1 METNSAVA
9 YSGTNYLL
17 LRTGAVARVLPVVQ
31 GKEYVSNRLADRLTN
46 SVLSLGELARSGRG
60 VLLRNALIETGVE
73 GPRIPEHLRA
83 AGDPGAYIVQA
94 RGAITEGFRAQITA
108 AGGEIVSYVPNNAY
122 LVRGGAGVARAIE
135 ASPLTQA
142 VLKFEPY
149 YKLDAALLRVAVR
162 RELSPYGVLNVVSFP
177 GQGERML
184 EGLKRLGAEAVG
196 EAQATVFGDVYAV
209 RVPADRTAE
218 AAQVPEVQMLGVR
231 YEKRPVNDLTR
242 ALTRIS
248 TNILPSANVP
258 IVRPPE
264 SHYQTASNFLTG
276 AGVLVAVADTGVD
289 DLHPDL
295 TGRIEAGSYGPDYD
309 GHGTHVVGTFIGDGA
324 ASLTVSAPPSGSLT
338 NAIFSGMAP
347 RARAF
352 VQDLRLADSDLQ
364 RNTALRGALISNN
377 SWGVRRGQ

>member
-1 METNSAVA
+1 MTNSLA
-9 YSGTNYLL
+9 SLS
-17 LRTGAVARVLPVVQ
+17 LPNRLDLIFNQ
-31 GKEYVSNRLADRLTN
+31 STFPSPRPSPRKIPYPLGPFPPPASLPPNHWPKAHKASPYPSSSRKPTLPPSNRLADRLTN

-60 VLLRNALIETGVE
+60 VLLRNALIETGME
-73 GPRIPEHLRA
+73 GPGFRSICGRRGIRGLISCRRA
-83 AGDPGAYIVQA
+83 
-94 RGAITEGFRAQITA
+94 GAITEGFRAQSTA
-108 AGGEIVSYVPNNAY
+108 AGAEIVSYVPNNAY

-242 ALTRIS
+242 AITRIS

-309 GHGTHVVGTFIGDGA
+309 GHGTHVVGDVHRGWRGVA
-324 ASLTVSAPPSGSLT
+324 HGY
-338 NAIFSGMAP
+338 
-347 RARAF
+347 
-352 VQDLRLADSDLQ
+352 Q
-364 RNTALRGALISNN
+364 RRRR
-377 SWGVRRGQ
+377 VR